1 MSGRRGARRSGPSA
15 AGPPPES
22 QGAGAPAPPEVTI
35 HLTQPGAGT
44 GPVAPGLAAAD
55 APSIHPTA
63 IIEPGVTIGARTAI
77 REGVHVCG
85 PSVIGRDCVLGEQT
99 YVAHDV
105 TIGDGVKTNGH
116 IYVCTAVMIEDLVMI
131 SVGVIFSNERY
142 PRAFDEYRRLAPSG
156 PPPPTPRIVV
166 RTGATI
172 GAGALIGPGIEI
184 GAYAM
189 VGMGAVATRD
199 VLPHA
204 LVVGSPAR
212 VAGWVCVCG
221 TPLGGVA
228 VAPPAQ
234 CARCGRRYA
243 VTYGA
248 RGRVLSPL

>member
-116 IYVCTAVMIEDLVMI
+116 IYVWPDNSQLSMYTWQNDKLSDAPVAFFKEMTPDHPGGIMSVMPPPV
-131 SVGVIFSNERY
+131 
-142 PRAFDEYRRLAPSG
+142 PSPTPIIVYM
-156 PPPPTPRIVV
+156 PPPP
-166 RTGATI
+166 GI
-172 GAGALIGPGIEI
+172 GMSSSFQPK
-184 GAYAM
+184 
-189 VGMGAVATRD
+189 R
-199 VLPHA
+199 LP
-204 LVVGSPAR
+204 
-212 VAGWVCVCG
+212 
-221 TPLGGVA
+221 
-228 VAPPAQ
+228 
-234 CARCGRRYA
+234 
-243 VTYGA
+243 
-248 RGRVLSPL
+248 